1 MNVQKI
7 SLELSLVQ
15 HLYKKV
21 VNTKSDLE
29 IFVLIFFSFPLM
41 GKPLLALEQLTDT
54 ISKIDEDVFI
64 ANILNF

>member
-29 IFVLIFFSFPLM
+29 IFVLIFFSFPLR

-64 ANILNF
+64 ANILDF